1 MVFVVAEII
10 DDHDDTNDYIVNV
23 VAMTV
28 EESTITMYFNVFLM
42 LLLDICLLLMMRSM
56 DCDGVVH

>member
-10 DDHDDTNDYIVNV
+10 DDHDDTNDYIVNF

-28 EESTITMYFNVFLM
+28 EESTMYYNCVLQ
-42 LLLDICLLLMMRSM
+42 CLSDAVVIYLFVV
-56 DCDGVVH
+56 DDAIDGLR

>member
-42 LLLDICLLLMMRSM
+42 LLLFVC
-56 DCDGVVH
+56 C